1 MPAMGWRTCLSDSK
15 ILDRRPL
22 DLERDLPTTAEDVRV
37 LWELRGAHIEDA
49 LVHANRL
56 LAPGWTL
63 DRAASQPLFEDCRPF
78 TL

>member
-1 MPAMGWRTCLSDSK
+1 LKTP
-15 ILDRRPL
+15 DRRPL
-22 DLERDLPTTAEDVRV
+22 ELERDLPTTAEDVRV
-37 LWELRGAHIEDA
+37 LWELRGAHIENA

-63 DRAASQPLFEDCRPF
+63 DRAASQPLFEGFPPF

>member
-1 MPAMGWRTCLSDSK
+1 MTDSK
-15 ILDRRPL
+15 TRDRGAL
-22 DLERDLPTTAEDVRV
+22 DLERDLPTTVEDVRV
-37 LWELRGAHIEDA
+37 LWELRGAHIENA

-63 DRAASQPLFEDCRPF
+63 ARAAARPLFEGYRPF

>member
-1 MPAMGWRTCLSDSK
+1 MVWRVSLTDSK
-15 ILDRRPL
+15 RRDRGAL
-22 DLERDLPTTAEDVRV
+22 DLERDLPTTVDDVRV
-37 LWELRGAHIEDA
+37 LWELRGEHIENA

-63 DRAASQPLFEDCRPF
+63 ARAAARPLFEGCRPF

>member
-1 MPAMGWRTCLSDSK
+1 MDWKTCLSDSK
-15 ILDRRPL
+15 TLDRRPL
-22 DLERDLPTTAEDVRV
+22 DLERDLPTTVEDVRV
-37 LWELRGAHIEDA
+37 LWELREAHIENG

-63 DRAASQPLFEDCRPF
+63 ARAAARPLFEGCPPF

>member
-1 MPAMGWRTCLSDSK
+1 MVWRVSLTDSK
-15 ILDRRPL
+15 RRDRGAL
-22 DLERDLPTTAEDVRV
+22 DLERDLPTTVDDVRV
-37 LWELRGAHIEDA
+37 LWELRGEHIEHA

-63 DRAASQPLFEDCRPF
+63 ARAAARPLFEGCRPF

>member
-1 MPAMGWRTCLSDSK
+1 MIDSK
-15 ILDRRPL
+15 RPDAQILE
-22 DLERDLPTTAEDVRV
+22 LERDLPTTPEDVRV
-37 LWELRGAHIEDA
+37 LWELRGAHIDDA

-63 DRAASQPLFEDCRPF
+63 ARAAARPLFEGCRQF

>member
-1 MPAMGWRTCLSDSK
+1 MSDSK
-15 ILDRRPL
+15 RPDAQIL

-63 DRAASQPLFEDCRPF
+63 ARAAARPLFEGCRPF

>member
-1 MPAMGWRTCLSDSK
+1 LSDSK
-15 ILDRRPL
+15 TLDVRPL
-22 DLERDLPTTAEDVRV
+22 DLERDLPTTVEDVRV
-37 LWELRGAHIEDA
+37 LWELRRAHIENA

-63 DRAASQPLFEDCRPF
+63 ARAAARPLFTGCRPF